1 MPKLVIDEVE
11 YNTEDLSDI
20 GKLRLESLQHVE
32 KRLVSLDNEIQVYR
46 TARNVYVES
55 LKVEIEKLSIAND
68 GDSAV

>member
-20 GKLRLESLQHVE
+20 GKLRLESLQYVE